1 MRLWYFI
8 EVCWII
14 IKNNSKNNDYNDI
27 ELDKISLKVVDLLI
41 SISVK
46 MDYYFIKYKF
56 GKLITIKSLLILCP
70 ELSQKQHQH

>member
-27 ELDKISLKVVDLLI
+27 HFENELISLRPLKIDKESNI
-41 SISVK
+41 N
-46 MDYYFIKYKF
+46 
-56 GKLITIKSLLILCP
+56 
-70 ELSQKQHQH
+70 